1 MKGNFNNERI
11 GKRRAQMST
20 EKLITII
27 IVVAVIIVAALFIFG
42 SNINGWL
49 KNLLPGYEYETEDK
63 LIDINTVDA
72 TTKNILCPVVIGT
85 LVPDRGYIVLS
96 WLNIYVDGKKTE
108 LLWEDT
114 SINYDRNP
122 LKGGNIK
129 IGEILNGAI
138 KIDSEWIDNY
148 AATKGSYWY
157 GMDDLPSLDILT
169 RLNGAYRAG
178 GTNGICK
185 EK

>member
-20 EKLITII
+20 EKLIAII

-72 TTKNILCPVVIGT
+72 AAQNILCPVVIGT
-85 LVPDRGYIVLS
+85 LVPDRGYFVLS
-96 WLNIYVDGKKTE
+96 WLNIYINGKKTE
-108 LLWEDT
+108 LLWEDDK
-114 SINYDRNP
+114 IELDEW
-122 LKGGNIK
+122 GNEHVGDIS
-129 IGEILNGAI
+129 NGAI
-138 KIDSEWIDNY
+138 TILPEWINNY
-148 AATKGSYWY
+148 AAMKAEHSG
-157 GMDDLPSLDILT
+157 LPSLEILKS
-169 RLNGAYRAG
+169 LNGAYRAG